1 MLKKI
6 KFKKSLFAGAMTVV
20 LSPYAMAEDGTW
32 AFTTGV
38 DYSEGDYG
46 QSIKTKITYIPFT
59 ARYEIDRWTFK
70 ATLPWLHIEGPG
82 GVSAD
87 SRVITGTTSSTTRSS
102 ESGQGDLVTAAT
114 YSAVMLNEQKFYLDL
129 TAKIKLPTASESRG
143 LGTGK
148 SDYTIAADA
157 YKTLG
162 SFTALATLGYR
173 WLGDPSGVDLHNVWF
188 GTLGGVYKINPK
200 NNIGLTV
207 DLREATSD
215 SGTNLREYT
224 VFYSHKFNDTYK
236 LQTYLV
242 HGDTRSSVDWG
253 GGAML
258 SMQWQ

>member
-1 MLKKI
+1 MLRKAFLI
-6 KFKKSLFAGAMTVV
+6 VAGSTIASTST
-20 LSPYAMAEDGTW
+20 LAIAENGTW

-59 ARYEIDRWTFK
+59 GRYEIGRWSLK
-70 ATLPWLHIEGPG
+70 ATLPWLHIQGPG
-82 GVSAD
+82 GVSGD
-87 SRVITGTTSSTTRSS
+87 SRVTTGSVTSNTRTI
-102 ESGQGDLVTAAT
+102 ESGQGDIVTAAT
-114 YSAVMLNEQKFYLDL
+114 YSAIMLTEQKFYLDL
-129 TAKIKLPTASESRG
+129 TAKVKLPTASESRG

-148 SDYTIAADA
+148 TDYTLAADA

-162 SFTALATLGYR
+162 GLTALATLGYR
-173 WLGDPSGVDLHNVWF
+173 WLGDPSGVNLQNVWF
-188 GTLGGVYKINPK
+188 GTLGGVYKINK
-200 NNIGLTV
+200 QNNVGFTL

-224 VFYSHKFNDTYK
+224 LFYSHKFNDTYK

-258 SMQWQ
+258 NIQWQ